1 MELIKI
7 ETSESGQHVVSG
19 RELHKFLEVRTEY
32 RHWFPRMVEY
42 GFREGIDYNPV
53 IFDRLEKTGFDDK
66 GTPKQEHL
74 ITIQMAQEIA
84 MIQRTEKGKQA
95 RQYFIEAEKT
105 LKKIV
110 NKNIIADAKDKRI
123 IELTRDLSEAV
134 KHSEKVIKTVDETME
149 NLRGELEEVLKKET
163 REAVNEEI
171 EKEIHN
177 QVIVAVT
184 RTVAER
190 FAVYIDKL
198 NRLGDWIENHKVIED
213 VETLKKRVTELEKEI
228 RTIKKSNK

>member
-7 ETSESGQHVVSG
+7 ETNERGEQLVNA
-19 RELHKFLEVRTEY
+19 RELYEFLGFDKSQWTRWY
-32 RHWFPRMVEY
+32 KKNIVEDT
-42 GFREGIDYNPV
+42 FFKENIDYEA
-53 IFDRLEKTGFDDK
+53 FDIMSNGNKTKDFILKLG
-66 GTPKQEHL
+66 
-74 ITIQMAQEIA
+74 MAKEISMLA
-84 MIQRTEKGKQA
+84 RNEKGKQA

-163 REAVNEEI
+163 REAVNKEI